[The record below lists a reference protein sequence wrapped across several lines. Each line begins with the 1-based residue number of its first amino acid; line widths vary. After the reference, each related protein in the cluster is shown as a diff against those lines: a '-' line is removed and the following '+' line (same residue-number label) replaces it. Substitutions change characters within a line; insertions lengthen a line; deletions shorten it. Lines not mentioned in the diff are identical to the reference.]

1 MHVEIGGLDS
11 ADVRDLLREHLAGMH
26 ANSPPGSV
34 FALDL
39 SGLKAKSVTFWTVRE
54 GSDLMGCGALKALD
68 SQSGEI
74 KSMRTAKIHL
84 RKGVANHLMTFILN
98 EARRRRYACLGCWG
112 CNCCFCG
119 VHFISVVLNF
129 QECGTGGGGSA
140 IAAPPSQLRLLRP
153 RRPQPARFCLRPTI

>member
-68 SQSGEI
+68 SLSGLI
-74 KSMRTAKIHL
+74 KSMRTAKFHL
-84 RKGVANHLMTFILN
+84 R
-98 EARRRRYACLGCWG
+98 
-112 CNCCFCG
+112 
-119 VHFISVVLNF
+119 
-129 QECGTGGGGSA
+129 
-140 IAAPPSQLRLLRP
+140 
-153 RRPQPARFCLRPTI
+153 

>member
-98 EARRRRYACLGCWG
+98 EARRRRYACLYLETGSSAAFIPATLLYEQFG
-112 CNCCFCG
+112 FTRCG
-119 VHFISVVLNF
+119 AFADYKDNDFSVFMKL
-129 QECGTGGGGSA
+129 E
-140 IAAPPSQLRLLRP
+140 L
-153 RRPQPARFCLRPTI
+153 